1 MPLENLPQSGKL
13 KRALRTFRAFVLLGV
28 TTLGIGSAR
37 AEIIYQ
43 AVDLSAADSQFI
55 SFRFDQPSGV
65 ITTQIGDMSY
75 PPTYGTL
82 TGNLDIMSGGGQ
94 YFLGE
99 GWSSSSGYG
108 ATTTAQTAG
117 TTVGAGSTWT
127 AQVQST
133 SAASGV
139 YYGLRIDQGSG
150 NFTYGWAQVSFGA
163 NGDGST
169 TLTAIAFERTL
180 NQAIDIAAVP
190 EPAYA
195 LVPVLLGFVAC
206 ARWRKARGAGRA

>member
-1 MPLENLPQSGKL
+1 MIRLSLLLRKSALALPT
-13 KRALRTFRAFVLLGV
+13 LRTLALLGV
-28 TTLGIGSAR
+28 AALGVGGAH
-37 AEIIYQ
+37 ANVIYQ
-43 AVDLSAADSQFI
+43 ASNLNAANSEFI

-82 TGNLDIMSGGGQ
+82 TGNSDPMMGSS

-99 GWSSSSGYG
+99 GWSSTAGYG
-108 ATTTAQTAG
+108 ATTTELALG
-117 TTVGAGSTWT
+117 TSVGASSTWT
-127 AQVQST
+127 AQVQATST
-133 SAASGV
+133 ATNV

-150 NFTYGWAQVSFGA
+150 NYTYGWAEVSFGA

-169 TLTAIAFERTL
+169 TLTSIAFEQTL
-180 NQAIDIAAVP
+180 NQSIEIAPVP

-206 ARWRKARGAGRA
+206 ARWRKARKEV

>member
-1 MPLENLPQSGKL
+1 
-13 KRALRTFRAFVLLGV
+13 V
-28 TTLGIGSAR
+28 TALGIGAAQ
-37 AEIIYQ
+37 AEIVSQ
-43 AVDLSAADSQFI
+43 AVNLSAASSQHI

-65 ITTQIGDMSY
+65 ITTQLDDMSY

-82 TGNLDIMSGGGQ
+82 TGDVDIMLGGAQ

-99 GWSSSSGYG
+99 GWSSTSGYG
-108 ATTTAQTAG
+108 ATTTAQTPG
-117 TTVGAGSTWT
+117 TSVGAGSTWT

-139 YYGLRIDQGSG
+139 YYGLRIDQGGG

-163 NGDGST
+163 DGDGST
-169 TLTAIAFERTL
+169 TLTTIAFERTL
-180 NQAIDIAAVP
+180 NQSIDIAAVP

-195 LVPVLLGFVAC
+195 LVPVLLGFMAC
-206 ARWRKARGAGRA
+206 ARWQKAREAGRA